1 MKWALPTPRRCAGDL
16 GTSRDLWQHL
26 IRKIS
31 GNMLF
36 FIEKNMCATK
46 KAGFSTNKMSCTCWF
61 APVVPETRTEKM
73 ETIIVLEYNMAH

>member
-16 GTSRDLWQHL
+16 GTSRDFWQQL

-31 GNMLF
+31 GNMF
-36 FIEKNMCATK
+36 FYRKEYVCNEKGWFFYK
-46 KAGFSTNKMSCTCWF
+46 KMSCTCWF

-73 ETIIVLEYNMAH
+73 ETVIVLEYNMAH

>member
-1 MKWALPTPRRCAGDL
+1 MKWALPTPRRRAGDL

-31 GNMLF
+31 GNMF
-36 FIEKNMCATK
+36 FLSKRICVQRKRLVFLQTK
-46 KAGFSTNKMSCTCWF
+46 CRV

-73 ETIIVLEYNMAH
+73 ETVIVLEYNMAH